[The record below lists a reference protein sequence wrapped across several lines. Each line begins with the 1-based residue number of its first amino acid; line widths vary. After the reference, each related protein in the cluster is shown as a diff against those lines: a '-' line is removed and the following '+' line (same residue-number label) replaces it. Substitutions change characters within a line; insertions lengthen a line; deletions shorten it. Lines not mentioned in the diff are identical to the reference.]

1 MKNPNTASKK
11 ALKNPKKVAK
21 KKEVKSVL
29 QPTSKDASNLLQK
42 KSENGSSD
50 KTLIKISKLNKSK
63 DTNLDREL
71 LEEDFELPTDI
82 SDFED
87 DAFDNEYDYYETP
100 IDDF

>member
-1 MKNPNTASKK
+1 MKKSNTPKIVK
-11 ALKNPKKVAK
+11 QNPKKVAK

-29 QPTSKDASNLLQK
+29 QPTSKDISNPLQK

-63 DTNLDREL
+63 ETNLDRDL

-87 DAFDNEYDYYETP
+87 EGFNNENDYYETP